1 MSMKITQ
8 RKYHHVGLLLGL
20 RGGLASAKRR
30 LVPVD
35 DIVVMFCPEKSE
47 NYILYGFEHTLQ

>member
-1 MSMKITQ
+1 MKITQ

-35 DIVVMFCPEKSE
+35 YIVVMFCPEKSE